1 LGRLLNRV
9 KISIL
14 GFWIFLQVGMLP
26 IQIERIYLDEK
37 AEKNPVSETIL
48 KALPNI
54 PVEIVQDKRSL
65 IKHFSSMP
73 DPIGNGKK
81 HLLIT
86 HFYGRRLKPCPGT
99 SNHICC
105 GYYVINAV
113 TNCPMDCSYCV
124 LQGYLN
130 NPLLTLYTNW
140 DDILEEINAF
150 LSIDRQ
156 SLLRLGTGELS
167 DSLALESIF
176 PFSQFLIPFF
186 AERHNGILELK
197 TKSANVSPLLPLNH
211 RGKTVVSWSLNP
223 PKMIE
228 REERR
233 TAPLEERIRAA
244 RKCQGKGYP
253 LGFHF
258 DPLLYHEGWEKEYQE
273 TILQLF
279 KQIDPKRV
287 AWISLGGFRYP
298 PDLKAIAEVRF
309 PKTEVF
315 LGELFPGRDAKFRY
329 LREIR
334 TEMYQKTVGW
344 LRDADPDLFIYLCM
358 ESKEVWEKVFGR
370 APENSRHLNQMFEER
385 VKKVHKMI

>member
-1 LGRLLNRV
+1 L
-9 KISIL
+9 
-14 GFWIFLQVGMLP
+14 LP

-37 AEKNPVSETIL
+37 AEKDSVSETIL

-65 IKHFSSMP
+65 IRHFSSMP
-73 DPIGNGKK
+73 DPIGIGKR
-81 HLLIT
+81 HLFVT

-105 GYYVINAV
+105 GYYVINSV

-130 NPLLTLYTNW
+130 NPFLTLYTNW
-140 DDILEEINAF
+140 DDLLQEINDF

-186 AERHNGILELK
+186 AERNNGILELK
-197 TKSANVSPLLPLNH
+197 TKSANVDSLLPLNH

-233 TAPLEERIRAA
+233 TAPLGERIRAA
-244 RKCQGKGYP
+244 RKCQEKGYP

-258 DPLLYHEGWEKEYQE
+258 DPFLYQEGWEKEYQE
-273 TILQLF
+273 TIRQLF

-287 AWISLGGFRYP
+287 LWISLGGFRYP
-298 PDLKAIAEVRF
+298 PHLKAIAEERF

-334 TEMYQKTVGW
+334 TEMYQKMVKW
-344 LRDADPDLFIYLCM
+344 LKEVHPDLFIYLCM

-385 VKKVHKMI
+385 VKKFLGR